1 MASGVN
7 IKMGVSGVS
16 DVKRDINAVKDSL
29 KTLESNLQLVE
40 AQFKA
45 TGDKETYLQSKTE
58 LLQGKL
64 TGLQSI
70 ADDAKKALAAM
81 TESGVDKSSKAFQ
94 DMQRTASD
102 AQTQIL
108 NTQMQIDSL
117 STAEGNAEKNASELD
132 KKLSSIGKNVSVKNV
147 VDAIDSITDGME
159 KAAKS
164 AARLGKKLI
173 SSFMDSG
180 EWADEINTT
189 AQKWEISPERLQ
201 RIRQTADIIDTD
213 AEAILAAQQKM
224 RKTLAGDKGKETLED
239 VLELELEGKNP
250 EDLFWE
256 VGDALMN
263 MDEAF
268 DKEAAASQLFGRS
281 WRELLPLFQAG
292 RKEYEQMNESWDVVS
307 DDQLESLQQIDDEY
321 QKLINQLDN
330 LKYSALAEFA
340 EPMTGLM
347 EKLNGLMED
356 FGKWLGSEEGKATVD
371 NVVNTIKS
379 ALEWIVD
386 NQDTVIRALEGIVL
400 AWGGLKLTGGLLKIY
415 ELVTGLKGL
424 GGLKALSG
432 AGEKAAGAAAGGAGG
447 GKGWLASMGTK
458 AMAGIDMSVMGPL
471 AVLAAAGVA
480 GGAMINANLNDRNLN
495 QIYGD
500 ENGLDLL
507 DRMTAEQFRLAKEY
521 EKVYAEGGAYDQ
533 REALQASLQELG
545 IFNDEQGVGLLE
557 SIFDERLRGMDIDGL
572 VSKFDRLAAAAEEM
586 TGTGESRNTDS
597 ETSSTIKGL
606 PGQIGGAVAGA
617 VSGIKVW
624 LNGQVVGNL
633 VAAEVSRQIAAGI
646 Q

>member
-29 KTLESNLQLVE
+29 KTLDSNLQLVE

-45 TGDKETYLQSKTE
+45 TGDKETYLQTKTE

-70 ADDAKKALAAM
+70 ADDAKKALATM

-108 NTQMQIDSL
+108 NTKMQIENL
-117 STAEGNAEKNASELD
+117 SAAEGTAEKSASDLD
-132 KKLSSIGKNVSVKNV
+132 KKLTSIGKNVSVKNV
-147 VDAIDSITDGME
+147 VDAIDGITGGME
-159 KAAKS
+159 RAAKS
-164 AARLGKKLI
+164 AARLGRKLV
-173 SSFMDSG
+173 SSLMDSG
-180 EWADEINTT
+180 KWADEINTT

-256 VGDALMN
+256 IGDALMG

-292 RKEYEQMNESWDVVS
+292 REQYEEMNESWDVVS
-307 DDQLESLQQIDDEY
+307 EDQLDSLQKMDDEY
-321 QKLINQLDN
+321 QKLQIQMEN
-330 LKYSALAEFA
+330 LKRSAIAEFA

-347 EKLNGLMED
+347 EQLNGLMAD
-356 FGKWLGSEEGKATVD
+356 FGKWLASDEGKATVD
-371 NVVNTIKS
+371 NAVNTIKG
-379 ALEWIVD
+379 ALEWVIE
-386 NQDTVIRALEGIVL
+386 NKDTVIRALEGIVL

-432 AGEKAAGAAAGGAGG
+432 AGEKAAEAASGKSGG
-447 GKGWLASMGTK
+447 GWLAGLGK
-458 AMAGIDMSVMGPL
+458 KAAMAGIDMSVMGPL
-471 AVLAAAGVA
+471 AALAAAGAA
-480 GGAMINANLNDRNLN
+480 GAAMINANLNDKNLN
-495 QIYGD
+495 QVYGD

-521 EKVYAEGGAYDQ
+521 EAAYAEGGAYDL

-545 IFNDEQGVGLLE
+545 IYNDEQGVGLLE

-572 VSKFDRLAAAAEEM
+572 VSKFDRLAAAAEEL
-586 TGTGESRNTDS
+586 TGTTDGRNRDS
-597 ETSSTIKGL
+597 ETSNTIKGL

-624 LNGQVVGNL
+624 LNGQVVGSL
-633 VAAEVSRQIAAGI
+633 VAAEVSRQIASNI
-646 Q
+646 P